1 MTGFYMDS
9 MYALPYMPMTY
20 PLGGDSYSN
29 QVFLN
34 DMTGLNLFTPPF
46 NSFMPGVFPGMSMN
60 DSLFNYNYS
69 MPYSMPYC
77 MPGNNTYYQNME
89 KYYENMMNSQISY
102 QQKTREADITL
113 NAAQRSLRQNG
124 KNLRGKIVTD
134 EQDQVMTAFNKYVES
149 VQEYY
154 GDKGSYEDLKN
165 TALDTYEQQFG
176 KDIQTELR
184 ENGCN
189 SYLHGLKKVGTLGLA
204 SKRSAEDN
212 IALITGQPKGKSEK
226 YKEWAGNATAG
237 AGLGVIGGLTVPK
250 LLKSAKSP
258 KLMPL
263 VLIGAAA
270 GWIYGRV
277 LDLFS

>member
-113 NAAQRSLRQNG
+113 NAAQRSLKQNG
-124 KNLRGKIVTD
+124 KNLRSKIVTD
-134 EQDQVMTAFNKYVES
+134 EQDQVMTAFNKYVEG

-154 GDKGSYEDLKN
+154 GDKGSYDDLKN

-184 ENGCN
+184 EHGCS
-189 SYLHGLKKVGTLGLA
+189 SYFHGFKKVASLGFA

-237 AGLGVIGGLTVPK
+237 VGLGLLGGLTVPK
-250 LLKSAKSP
+250 MLKSAKSP
-258 KLMPL
+258 KLVPL

-270 GWIYGRV
+270 GWVYGRV

>member
-1 MTGFYMDS
+1 MSDWYMNS
-9 MYALPYMPMTY
+9 MYSMPYMPMSF
-20 PLGGDSYSN
+20 PFGEDSYSN

-34 DMTGLNLFTPPF
+34 DMTGFNLFTPPF
-46 NSFMPGVFPGMSMN
+46 NSFMPGIGAGMSMN
-60 DSLFNYNYS
+60 DSLFNYNYN
-69 MPYSMPYC
+69 YSMPYY
-77 MPGNNTYYQNME
+77 MPGNDSYYQNME

-124 KNLRGKIVTD
+124 KNLRGKIVTN
-134 EQDQVMTAFNKYVES
+134 EQDQVMQAFNKYVES

-154 GDKGSYEDLKN
+154 GDKGSYDDLKN

-184 ENGCN
+184 ENGSN
-189 SYLHGLKKVGTLGLA
+189 SYLHGLKKVASLGLA

-212 IALITGQPKGKSEK
+212 IALITGQPKGKTEK

-237 AGLGVIGGLTVPK
+237 AGLSILGGLTVPK
-250 LLKSAKSP
+250 MIKKVKSP

-270 GWIYGRV
+270 GWVYGRV